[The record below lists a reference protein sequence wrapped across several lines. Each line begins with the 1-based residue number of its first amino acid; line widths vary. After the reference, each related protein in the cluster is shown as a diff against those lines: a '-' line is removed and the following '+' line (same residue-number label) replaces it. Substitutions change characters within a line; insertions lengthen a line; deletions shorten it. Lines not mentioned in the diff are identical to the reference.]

1 MLSLDVERALAAL
14 TSKLLHEP
22 IPGFKPH
29 RAEHDARQFALSA
42 AGLTAD
48 ITLREAQA
56 KLLAT
61 ATRLDAAAETALH
74 RLEAFSTPT
83 PAALAEFHIAARR
96 ARAAWNMYYQLPVV
110 DSK

>member
-42 AGLTAD
+42 AGVTAD

-61 ATRLDAAAETALH
+61 GLH

-96 ARAAWNMYYQLPVV
+96 ARAAWNMYYHLPLV
-110 DSK
+110 DSR